1 MSLIPRGSFLD
12 PDLYPDDFWAPLKR
26 EGESA
31 GAFFAP
37 RVDVRDN
44 NDHFEITAELPGVKK
59 EDIHLTLAEGVLTLE
74 AEARQE
80 DREEKDGRI
89 IRQERRYGKLM
100 RSFSLGSEVS
110 EEDISAEFT
119 DGILKL
125 KAPKRT
131 EPTPTARRIKIG

>member
-1 MSLIPRGSFLD
+1 M
-12 PDLYPDDFWAPLKR
+12 DDFWAPVKR
-26 EGESA
+26 EGESTA
-31 GAFFAP
+31 AFFAP

-80 DREEKDGRI
+80 DSEERDGRI
-89 IRQERRYGKLM
+89 IRQERRYGKM
-100 RSFSLGSEVS
+100 IRSFNLGSEVS

-119 DGILKL
+119 DGVLKL
-125 KAPKRT
+125 KAPRRA
-131 EPTPTARRIKIG
+131 EPTPTTRRINIS